1 MLVKNSKTDDTENET
16 EKLLEKLQEIKEQ
29 EGIIGYILRGS
40 KSASIDLKDPTKIIE
55 YAVLSSTAYDES
67 KNLTETLQMGE
78 VDNLVVES
86 ENTKFLSTSVN
97 NHQVTIFMEK
107 NVDHSK
113 LFKNLK

>member
-1 MLVKNSKTDDTENET
+1 MLVKNSKLDEVEMV
-16 EKLLEKLQEIKEQ
+16 LEKLQDIKDQ
-29 EGIIGYILRGS
+29 EGIMGYILRGS

-55 YAVLSSTAYDES
+55 YAVLSSTAYDVS
-67 KNLTETLQMGE
+67 KKLTETLQTGE

-86 ENTKFLSTSVN
+86 EDTKFISTSVN
-97 NHQVTIFMEK
+97 DHQVTIFMEK